1 MKLLEIFSLEFM
13 VNKIFKKSMRLKAT
27 YFFTITLATNSWAQ
41 NTPSQPL
48 FEYSAINHPV
58 MGKSGM
64 VASHNALSSEIA
76 AEILAKGGNAIDAGA
91 ALGFALAVTLPR
103 AGNIGGGGF
112 MLVHVAELNK
122 TIAID
127 FRETA
132 PAEAT
137 QGMFFDEDGNVVLDE
152 TYRFSHKSSA
162 VPGSVAGLA
171 HIVENY
177 GTMSLAEVLEPAIRL
192 ARDGIAVTYD
202 LAAVASA

>member
-1 MKLLEIFSLEFM
+1 MILKIVSRTRGVILINSKRLQRVKLSVGRSLRILISAIYACFSSASL
-13 VNKIFKKSMRLKAT
+13 
-27 YFFTITLATNSWAQ
+27 LAQDS
-41 NTPSQPL
+41 SQPL

-64 VASHNALSSEIA
+64 VASHNVLSSQIA
-76 AEILAKGGNAIDAGA
+76 AEIMANGGNAIDAGA

-112 MLVHVAELNK
+112 MLVHVADLNK

-132 PAEAT
+132 PAAAT
-137 QGMFFDEDGNVVLDE
+137 QEMFFDADGNVVLDE

-162 VPGSVAGLA
+162 IYQV
-171 HIVENY
+171 
-177 GTMSLAEVLEPAIRL
+177 R
-192 ARDGIAVTYD
+192 
-202 LAAVASA
+202 